1 MPEIRTMVDM
11 LPAFKRYLTSERG
24 YSVYTIRNYLTA
36 LARLTGLLEQHLTS
50 TPLAQ
55 VWQVCETQDIEHL
68 VMTLAAQSLSPR
80 SIALHLSASRAYLD
94 FLILQTLR
102 STNPAKLVKAPKMQ
116 QPLPK
121 HMDVDSV
128 FQLLQASPQL
138 EPLAIRDLA
147 MMELF
152 YSSGLRLAEL
162 ARLNMRDVDL
172 SQAWVKVLGKGNKE
186 RLLPIGRVAK
196 QQLQAWLS
204 VRAQFNQHACDALF
218 LSRLG
223 RRIAHSTIQQRL
235 RQWGMAQ
242 GLSQRVHPHKLRHSF
257 ATHFLESSGN
267 LRAVQ
272 VLLGHA
278 NLSTTQVYTNLD
290 FAHLAK
296 VYDQAHPRAKLSS
309 PKDINHEA
317 TDPETQD

>member
-1 MPEIRTMVDM
+1 MVDVIQ
-11 LPAFKRYLTSERG
+11 AFKRYLISEKG
-24 YSVYTIRNYLTA
+24 YSAYTIRNYLTS
-36 LARLTGLLEQHLTS
+36 LERLTSLLEQNLTV
-50 TPLAQ
+50 TPPEQ
-55 VWQVCETQDIEHL
+55 VWQVCDTQDIEHL
-68 VMTLAAQSLSPR
+68 VMMLAAQSLSPR
-80 SIALHLSASRAYLD
+80 SIALHLSAARAWLD
-94 FLILQTLR
+94 FLILRALR
-102 STNPAKLVKAPKMQ
+102 SSNPAKSVKAPKMQ

-128 FQLLQASPQL
+128 FKLLQASPQP

-162 ARLNMRDVDL
+162 ARLNVGDVDFQ
-172 SQAWVKVLGKGNKE
+172 QALVKVLGKGNKE
-186 RLLPIGRVAK
+186 RLLPIGRIAR
-196 QQLQAWLS
+196 QQLRTWLS
-204 VRAQFNQHACDALF
+204 VRDHFNQHASEALF
-218 LSRLG
+218 LSRIG

-235 RQWGMAQ
+235 RQWGTQQ

-272 VLLGHA
+272 ALLGHQ

-296 VYDQAHPRAKLSS
+296 VYDQAHPRAKLKS
-309 PKDINHEA
+309 PDIPESIQTEIMYEA
-317 TDPETQD
+317 TDPKA